1 MIRLYSALVFTLLLA
16 LEQPLQAQSITF
28 EKGKWKDMLAR
39 AKTEKKLIFVDVY
52 AVWCG
57 PCKMLDQQV
66 FTDKQVAATYN
77 AFFIN
82 YKVDAERGEG
92 PALARQY
99 NVRAYP
105 TALFIDGDGQL
116 VDTWTGFIPPV
127 LFKQQGERVFKKTP
141 LGLTLSLHEAAYQE
155 GNRSAAFMKTY
166 LWLRRQAGLGVMDV
180 LNDYVSH
187 IPADS
192 LQTPLFATILLA
204 NTTSSKGPAFELMMR
219 RKDEPRF
226 RSALDMIV
234 HRDVSSAGKER
245 NRSEFKTL
253 SGVIQQLATTDQVA
267 ERLAHYQL
275 VYDVEAEDWKGYAEH
290 AEAYMKQYLLP
301 NLTTQ
306 AQQQQPAL
314 FQDRYDQLCNMGYFI
329 WKNSKD
335 DAQLSTL
342 LTTLVSVGQIHASPL
357 NISLQACL
365 HYALGERDEAV
376 ALQTKAL
383 EQARN
388 LGEDASS
395 YEATLLR
402 MQKKKSL

>member
-1 MIRLYSALVFTLLLA
+1 MFMLLLA
-16 LEQPLQAQSITF
+16 LEWPLQAQSIAF

-92 PALARQY
+92 MTLARQY
-99 NVRAYP
+99 NVKAYP

-116 VDTWTGFIPPV
+116 IDNWTGFIPPA
-127 LFKQQGERVFKKTP
+127 LFKQQGERVFKKNA

-166 LWLRRQAGLGVMDV
+166 LWLRRQAGLDVTNV

-187 IPADS
+187 APADS
-192 LQTPLFATILLA
+192 LQTPLFATVLLA
-204 NTTSSKGPAFELMMR
+204 NTTSSKGAAFEMMMR

-234 HRDVSSAGKER
+234 QRDVSSAGKER
-245 NRSEFKTL
+245 NRSEFKAL
-253 SGVIQQLATTDQVA
+253 CGVIERLTSNDQLA

-275 VYDVEAEDWKGYAEH
+275 VYDAEAEDWKAYAEH
-290 AEAYMKQYLLP
+290 AEAYMNHYLVP

-306 AQQQQPAL
+306 AQQQQPAS

-335 DAQLSTL
+335 DARLSTL

-357 NISLQACL
+357 NTSLQACL
-365 HYALGERDEAV
+365 RYGLGERVEAV
-376 ALQTKAL
+376 ALQTKAI
-383 EQARN
+383 EQARTQ
-388 LGEDASS
+388 GEDVSS